1 MWMLTHEKLS
11 DNHAS
16 LLSEIY
22 GPQAGPSA
30 QIKNTFGALAKRRQM
45 ELSFQQQR
53 VYMVH

>member
-1 MWMLTHEKLS
+1 MLTHEKLS